1 MKQAINNDG
10 GINKNLINSSF
21 IKTILMMMVW
31 ITKNKSDFETEGEL
45 EYKLNLWLSWYQSS
59 GETIWLHFPY
69 VALIYIWHPSHLCG
83 FALMNFARNGLIVN
97 SFGSIYVPNEAN
109 FKNKLMIYHVRVVTR
124 RIICYSRARDNCN
137 VL

>member
-45 EYKLNLWLSWYQSS
+45 EYKLNL
-59 GETIWLHFPY
+59 
-69 VALIYIWHPSHLCG
+69 
-83 FALMNFARNGLIVN
+83 
-97 SFGSIYVPNEAN
+97 
-109 FKNKLMIYHVRVVTR
+109 
-124 RIICYSRARDNCN
+124 
-137 VL
+137 